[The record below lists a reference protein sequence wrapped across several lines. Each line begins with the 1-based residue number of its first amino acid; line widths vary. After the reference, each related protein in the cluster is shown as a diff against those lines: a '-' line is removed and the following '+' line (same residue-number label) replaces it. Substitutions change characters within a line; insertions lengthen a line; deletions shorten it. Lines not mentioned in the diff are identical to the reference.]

1 MGARPQE
8 LTVLKKVDRL
18 PRLFFDYSVV
28 ISAPSQGMTQTVT
41 QKPK

>member
-28 ISAPSQGMTQTVT
+28 ISAPSQGWP
-41 QKPK
+41 KP